1 MATLRRGLVDKVK
14 KAAAKV
20 STRGVQVAAKA
31 GTRGARVLVETTV
44 AAVKTVDKLQ
54 EKLGR
59 RSAKAPVAEK
69 PLAESEASKA
79 EMPTT
84 SPKASGA
91 AAQKSSGVTA
101 SKPAGVTAQKPSR
114 VTASKPSGATVRK
127 TSGATARAPRSE
139 SKSRRTAAESEAAPV
154 MLREAGRKTMPTA
167 APKRSKA
174 AAGPGFKV
182 KRGQKHRHT
191 GR

>member
-14 KAAAKV
+14 KAAA
-20 STRGVQVAAKA
+20 RA

-59 RSAKAPVAEK
+59 RSAKAPVAEE
-69 PLAESEASKA
+69 PVAGNEAVA
-79 EMPTT
+79 EMPKAK
-84 SPKASGA
+84 PKASGA
-91 AAQKSSGVTA
+91 TAQKSSGAKARTA
-101 SKPAGVTAQKPSR
+101 SAGPKA
-114 VTASKPSGATVRK
+114 
-127 TSGATARAPRSE
+127 
-139 SKSRRTAAESEAAPV
+139 RRTAADSEAAPV
-154 MLREAGRKTMPTA
+154 MLREAGRKTMPAT

-174 AAGPGFKV
+174 AAAPGFKV